1 MDVFVSLKIRLNRI
15 VHSLQ
20 FLGKADKK
28 QMQTMPF
35 WVFIAGVSG
44 LRQRV

>member
-1 MDVFVSLKIRLNRI
+1 MDVFVCLKIRLNRI
-15 VHSLQ
+15 VPSLQ

-35 WVFIAGVSG
+35 WVFIADLSG
-44 LRQRV
+44 LRRRV